1 MVRSVNGVANAI
13 ERVGISIIYKQGLEH
28 SLSDEIY
35 MEIITL
41 V

>member
-13 ERVGISIIYKQGLEH
+13 ERVGINIIYKQALEH

-35 MEIITL
+35 MENITL